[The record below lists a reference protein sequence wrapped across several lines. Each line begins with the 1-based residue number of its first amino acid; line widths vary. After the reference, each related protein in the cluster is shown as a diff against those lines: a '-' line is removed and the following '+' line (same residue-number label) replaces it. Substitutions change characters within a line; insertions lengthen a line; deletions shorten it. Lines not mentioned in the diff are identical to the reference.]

1 MPSRELGPRP
11 CLWSETEAFS
21 RPGGVPASVQ
31 QVHTL
36 RLRACVLSR
45 ASLFAICP
53 VARQAPLSSD
63 KNRRSVENP
72 WTLAPVVRRHLAAA
86 FILSLPLATG
96 KFLKGWDFI
105 SGPETEF

>member
-45 ASLFAICP
+45 APLFAIQCT

-63 KNRRSVENP
+63 KNRRSVG
-72 WTLAPVVRRHLAAA
+72 RG
-86 FILSLPLATG
+86 SLVGCRLWG
-96 KFLKGWDFI
+96 R
-105 SGPETEF
+105 TESDTTEVI